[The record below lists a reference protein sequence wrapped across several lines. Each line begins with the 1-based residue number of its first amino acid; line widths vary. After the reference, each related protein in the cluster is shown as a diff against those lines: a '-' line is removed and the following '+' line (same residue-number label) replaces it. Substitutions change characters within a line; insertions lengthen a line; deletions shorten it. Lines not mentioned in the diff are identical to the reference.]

1 MVEAVVLIRVQPG
14 RDMEV
19 LEKVRAVE
27 GVKEAFGVT
36 GRFDIAVRT
45 SAPDAETL
53 GKLTLEKI
61 RTLEGVLYTE
71 TLIAVI

>member
-1 MVEAVVLIRVQPG
+1 MVEAIVLVRVQPG
-14 RDMEV
+14 RDKEV

-27 GVKEAFGVT
+27 GVKEALGVT
-36 GRFDIAVRT
+36 GRFDIVART
-45 SAPDAETL
+45 SAPDANTL

-61 RTLEGVLYTE
+61 RILEGVLYTE